1 MTAFDLRPL
10 RLGEILDRT
19 FSLYRRNFLLFIG
32 ICGIPHLLTLAIGLV
47 QIYLI
52 QYPALR
58 SGHGTAAAVV
68 LWRVAWIAIVI
79 GLVEVVVGIV
89 VYLLSQGG
97 TIFAVTEIYLGRSTS
112 ISVSLRRVWDEIG
125 SLFGVVV
132 LNGLATLGAFLALII
147 PGIYVACRL
156 LVCVPA
162 ALIEGRGPSES
173 LSRSWN
179 LTRGC
184 AGRAFVLYILY
195 FVLTIAIGGLA
206 GAPLQVAIVSARHDP
221 AMLRFYLALNQ
232 VVSVAIN
239 VLITPVIL
247 IGTSVFYFDLRVRK
261 EAFDLQFMMDPTSE
275 RRVQGGSS
283 TVPSIL
289 S

>member
-58 SGHGTAAAVV
+58 SGHGTAAAVM
-68 LWRVAWIAIVI
+68 LWRVAWI
-79 GLVEVVVGIV
+79 GIV

-283 TVPSIL
+283 T
-289 S
+289 